1 MIVCW
6 WESKTTTVL
15 FSRWLYRI
23 STGWVT
29 LTALVVFLLFSI
41 LVLPRQSAGAG
52 EVNGEAGT
60 PDLSFFYTPDALYRM
75 AEAYGEA
82 GRQSFVDAR
91 LTFDVVWPLVYLFF
105 LSTSISWLL
114 SRGLAPGSRALRL
127 NLLPAGAVLLDFLE
141 NFANILVM
149 LRYPAHTPVIDWLA
163 PLFTMTKW
171 SLVGMSF
178 AVLVF
183 GIGLVLIKSM
193 RRKKYGA

>member
-1 MIVCW
+1 MK
-6 WESKTTTVL
+6 SKTAAIF
-15 FSRWLYRI
+15 FSGWLYRVSTVWI
-23 STGWVT
+23 S
-29 LTALVVFLLFSI
+29 LAALVIFLLFTI

-52 EVNGEAGT
+52 EVSGEAGA
-60 PDLSFFYTPDALYRM
+60 PDLSFFYTPDDLYRM

-82 GRQSFVDAR
+82 GRQAFVDAR

-127 NLLPAGAVLLDFLE
+127 NLLPTGAVLLDFLE

-149 LRYPAHTPVIDWLA
+149 LRYPAHTPVIEWLA

-178 AVLVF
+178 IVLVV

-193 RRKKYGA
+193 RRKKYVA